1 MKIQLYIF
9 VKFSKTEGKRKKDW
23 VSTYGQLCVSLST
36 METHP
41 SRTSAG
47 HGGPA
52 ASSPWT
58 LLGVGRGSPQPIGSN
73 ERPIGDTKA

>member
-52 ASSPWT
+52 ASSP
-58 LLGVGRGSPQPIGSN
+58 
-73 ERPIGDTKA
+73 